1 MTSILDVAAMVEEIY
16 WANSG
21 GCYPTERVQEIEVD
35 AGPLPPR
42 VEATH
47 KVFASRDPSSP
58 RATCTDRRATS
69 PPRSPVRAHQG
80 STRSD
85 PSSLR
90 AP

>member
-21 GCYPTERVQEIEVD
+21 GCYPTECVQEIEVD

-58 RATCTDRRATS
+58 RA
-69 PPRSPVRAHQG
+69 P
-80 STRSD
+80 
-85 PSSLR
+85 
-90 AP
+90 

>member
-1 MTSILDVAAMVEEIY
+1 MIPADPRE
-16 WANSG
+16 
-21 GCYPTERVQEIEVD
+21 D
-35 AGPLPPR
+35 ARHRRADALARQADALAHVGDLAR
-42 VEATH
+42 A
-47 KVFASRDPSSP
+47 RDLYG
-58 RATCTDRRATS
+58 DRRATS